1 MNEKRQ
7 IGIMTGVAMIVIA
20 VIMVVVS
27 SSPNVVYEDSW
38 KESVNQQDD
47 STTVSSQSTLKVEY
61 PLNLN
66 TATVDEL
73 MTISEIGENR
83 ARAIIEYR
91 NVLGSYTSVEQIKNI
106 EGIGDSLYSKISPY
120 LTV

>member
-91 NVLGSYTSVEQIKNI
+91 NALGSYTSVEQIKNI
-106 EGIGDSLYSKISPY
+106 EGIGDSLYSRISPY

>member
-20 VIMVVVS
+20 VIMIVVS
-27 SSPNVVYEDSW
+27 SSPNNVYEDSW
-38 KESVNQQDD
+38 KESVNKQDD
-47 STTVSSQSTLKVEY
+47 LTTSSQSTLKVEY

-66 TATVDEL
+66 TATVEEL

-106 EGIGDSLYSKISPY
+106 EGIGDSLYSRISPY